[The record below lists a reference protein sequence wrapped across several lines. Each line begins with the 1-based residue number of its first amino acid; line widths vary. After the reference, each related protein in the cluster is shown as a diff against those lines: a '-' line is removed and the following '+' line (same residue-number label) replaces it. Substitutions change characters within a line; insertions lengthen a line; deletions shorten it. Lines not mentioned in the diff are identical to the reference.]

1 MLLCTGQLTIS
12 LYHFYPSG
20 LGQFGQAWYVN
31 GDLAPDLY
39 LVRGQKYT
47 FIVEGGLGTD
57 QEGII
62 HPFYLTSDNEGGYG
76 TKSDYEARV
85 WRGGEMWSLLTLS
98 YLSDGG
104 DIRWSVPGQR
114 RTASPCSDGPA
125 VSLEISQSSTNLRHL
140 PGLQVLPGRHLPGD
154 GGAGGAEVQ
163 P

>member
-1 MLLCTGQLTIS
+1 MSLWHKRAGVSNTWDLILYYVLISSSPTNSLT
-12 LYHFYPSG
+12 LYLSG

-85 WRGGEMWSLLTLS
+85 GKNTGWEIKVTVSSFRWRKSTE
-98 YLSDGG
+98 
-104 DIRWSVPGQR
+104 VCPGTETDCQ
-114 RTASPCSDGPA
+114 C
-125 VSLEISQSSTNLRHL
+125 
-140 PGLQVLPGRHLPGD
+140 LQ
-154 GGAGGAEVQ
+154 
-163 P
+163 

>member
-1 MLLCTGQLTIS
+1 MISSSPTNSLT
-12 LYHFYPSG
+12 LYLSG

-85 WRGGEMWSLLTLS
+85 GKNTGREIIVTVSSFRWRKSTE
-98 YLSDGG
+98 
-104 DIRWSVPGQR
+104 VCPGTETDCQC
-114 RTASPCSDGPA
+114 P
-125 VSLEISQSSTNLRHL
+125 Q
-140 PGLQVLPGRHLPGD
+140 
-154 GGAGGAEVQ
+154 
-163 P
+163 

>member
-1 MLLCTGQLTIS
+1 MSPQRNVFQSCLLNHT
-12 LYHFYPSG
+12 FYLSG

-85 WRGGEMWSLLTLS
+85 GKIRTLTGRLVTVSFSFRWRRST
-98 YLSDGG
+98 G
-104 DIRWSVPGQR
+104 DCPETETDCQ
-114 RTASPCSDGPA
+114 SP
-125 VSLEISQSSTNLRHL
+125 Q
-140 PGLQVLPGRHLPGD
+140 
-154 GGAGGAEVQ
+154 
-163 P
+163 